1 MNRLKSIF
9 ISLAITVW
17 AYFTFIAFQFIYTQ
31 TFSINSIG
39 LFLISAI
46 PLGFFIVL
54 LSLKPV
60 ARTTKSLSYL
70 TALIIIGTL
79 LILAGTI
86 RETMPLYFNYLAITS
101 ISLWLIYVYWY
112 STMPNKRG
120 NLIIGN
126 TLPPLHFIDGK
137 NNQISTSTFKGKK
150 MLLLFYR
157 GNWCPLCMAQIK
169 EISEEYKELEKR
181 GVEVL
186 LISPQPVSHS
196 VSLANKMKVSFHF
209 LTDKNNGMA
218 KELGIDHPN
227 GTPLGMEIFGYK
239 SETVLPTAIIT
250 DKEGEII
257 FIDKT
262 DNYRIR
268 PEPSTF
274 LAVLDKFENEVIK
287 VTQST

>member
-9 ISLAITVW
+9 ISLAISIW

-31 TFSINSIG
+31 TLSINSIG
-39 LFLISAI
+39 IFLISVI

-54 LSLKPV
+54 LSFKPV
-60 ARTTKSLSYL
+60 ARTSQSLGYL
-70 TALIIIGTL
+70 TSLIIIGAF

-86 RETMPLYFNYLAITS
+86 RAGSFIHLNYLAITS

-112 STMPNKRG
+112 SAMPNKRG
-120 NLIIGN
+120 TIIIGN
-126 TLPPLHFIDGK
+126 TLPPLHFIDG
-137 NNQISTSTFKGKK
+137 NDNRVSTSDFKGKK

-169 EISEEYKELEKR
+169 EISEQYKELEKR
-181 GVEVL
+181 GVSVL

-196 VSLANKMKVSFHF
+196 VSLANKMKVAFHF
-209 LTDKNNGMA
+209 LTDKNNEMA
-218 KELGIDHPN
+218 KKIGIDHPN

-250 DKEGEII
+250 NNKGEII
-257 FIDKT
+257 FVDKT

-274 LAVLDKFENEVIK
+274 LAVLDKFDNEVIK
-287 VTQST
+287 VTSST